1 MQPDTF
7 DITPSTR
14 VLRMLGQ
21 IDFAAWQC
29 LAELIDNSMDAFLE
43 GQRGEKPLTLDP
55 RIAIELPSAASLDA
69 GTGMLTVRDNGPG
82 MTEDQLNKAVKAG
95 YSRNDPVEKL
105 GLFGMGFNIST
116 ARLGKRTEVWTTTA
130 DAGDWIGVEIDF
142 ELLEQ
147 ADSFAAPRLQ
157 RSKSDEELQQG
168 LHGTIVRVSK
178 LDPARV
184 RPLIWGAGKAAT
196 RRRLGKIYSRVIDQI
211 GVSISYDGEGIR
223 PLRHCVWNRE
233 RSVSNR
239 DFGNIPALMD
249 VDETIDSRR
258 FCDVCW
264 VWLESMDTMCP
275 ACGNSENVRE
285 RTRRIKGWIG
295 VQRYFDKDHFGIDLI
310 RNGRVIEELNKSLF
324 NWVDPETN
332 QSELEYPVDT
342 THWGGRIVG
351 ELEIDFVRVSH
362 QKDSFDKLDPQWR
375 EVVERVRGTSPFR
388 PQIAQ
393 RRGYPANTSPLG
405 RLFAGYR
412 KGGDAGFPDLVP
424 AYEDGRGRNDSVIL
438 EWVRHFHD
446 GDPDYRTDE
455 KWYALV
461 LLAEQVK
468 RGASSGS
475 QEAAGD
481 LPILNGDASPEDK
494 TEPLGSETT
503 EDSTT
508 AKPESIQHNLFES
521 DTELSRTYRLEQLP
535 GAPSTVVN
543 AKRVLHGLNGKPI
556 LFDTPASGGV
566 EFQYD
571 PGHPFFEESLETPLD
586 CLVSD
591 LAHRFLLLSGQHQ
604 RDYPLATI
612 ERGIRENYFPETL
625 TSVAEA
631 AEEAKAILD
640 DLRQFLDENLHRA
653 APISG
658 DSVDEHTLGLIRK
671 GVLESA
677 LGGEQDVQQSI
688 RDGAFVRYVGTD
700 FLISAPSLWPQLIL
714 DGSFVGVPYED
725 VSDSHR
731 SDSVAMVCDALRDAA
746 WIVSD
751 SGGGAFSKDQRWR
764 LRLPGHYHLFACWRV
779 GEDESRCLVSLA
791 MSVSPMAPGKPRN
804 ARWSAC

>member
-7 DITPSTR
+7 DITPSPR

-55 RIAIELPSAASLDA
+55 RITIELPSSASLDN
-69 GTGMLTVRDNGPG
+69 GTGVVSVRDNGPG

-95 YSRNDPVEKL
+95 YSGNDPVEKL

-116 ARLGKRTEVWTTTA
+116 ARLGKCTEVWTTTA
-130 DAGDWIGVEIDF
+130 DSGDWIGVEIDF
-142 ELLEQ
+142 EHLEQ
-147 ADSFAAPRLQ
+147 AGLFAAPRLQ
-157 RSKSDEELQQG
+157 RSKSDEELQSG
-168 LHGTIVRVSK
+168 HHGTVVRVSK

-211 GVSISYDGEGIR
+211 GVSISYDGDGIR
-223 PLRHCVWNRE
+223 PIRHCTWNRE
-233 RSVSNR
+233 RTVSNR
-239 DFGNIPALMD
+239 DFGNIPAFMEI
-249 VDETIDSRR
+249 DETIDSRR

-264 VWLESMDTMCP
+264 VWLESLDTVCP
-275 ACGNSENVRE
+275 ACGNAENVRE
-285 RTRRIKGWIG
+285 RVRSIKGWIG
-295 VQRYFDKDHFGIDLI
+295 VQRYFDKEHFGIDLI
-310 RNGRVIEELNKSLF
+310 RNGRVIEELDKSLF

-375 EVVERVRGTSPFR
+375 EVVERVRGQSPFR

-424 AYEDGRGRNDSVIL
+424 AYENGRGRNDSTIL
-438 EWVRHFHD
+438 EWVQRFHD
-446 GDPDYRTDE
+446 GNPDFQTDE
-455 KWYALV
+455 KWYELV

-468 RGASSGS
+468 RGGSSGS
-475 QEAAGD
+475 QEASGS
-481 LPILNGDASPEDK
+481 LPILNDEQEIPEDK
-494 TEPLGSETT
+494 TEQPDDKTDG
-503 EDSTT
+503 DST
-508 AKPESIQHNLFES
+508 AEAPKPVQSDLFET
-521 DTELSRTYRLEQLP
+521 DTGLSRTYTLEQLP
-535 GAPSTVVN
+535 GAPSTAVN
-543 AKRVLHGLNGKPI
+543 AKRAPNGLDGKPI
-556 LFDTPASGGV
+556 FFDTPASGGV

-612 ERGIRENYFPETL
+612 ERGIREKYFPETM
-625 TSVAEA
+625 TSVSEA

-640 DLRQFLDENLHRA
+640 DLRQFLDEKLHEA

-658 DSVDEHTLGLIRK
+658 DLIDEHTLGLIRK
-671 GVLESA
+671 GVLEST
-677 LGGEQDVQQSI
+677 LGGEHDVQQAI
-688 RDGAFVRYVGTD
+688 RDGAFIRYVGTD
-700 FLISAPSLWPQLIL
+700 FLISAPSLWPQLIM
-714 DGSFVGVPYED
+714 DGSFVSVPYED
-725 VSDSHR
+725 VSNAYR
-731 SDSVAMVCDALRDAA
+731 ADSVAMVCDAFRDAA
-746 WIVSD
+746 WVVSD

-764 LRLPGHYHLFACWRV
+764 LRFARALSSIRLLGSWR
-779 GEDESRCLVSLA
+779 G
-791 MSVSPMAPGKPRN
+791 
-804 ARWSAC
+804 